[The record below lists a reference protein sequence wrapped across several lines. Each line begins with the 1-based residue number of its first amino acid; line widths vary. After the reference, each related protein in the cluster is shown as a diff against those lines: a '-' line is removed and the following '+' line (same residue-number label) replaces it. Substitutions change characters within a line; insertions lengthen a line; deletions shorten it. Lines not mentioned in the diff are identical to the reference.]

1 MESTAQEM
9 DLDETDVQV
18 REAEA
23 VLARTNEESAAKRRK
38 TNIGECDAPAGAQAE
53 LDKAI
58 DDASRA
64 VHGGKLAVGRKSN
77 QVRLAEVT
85 ASRSFE
91 SFQRAFPLGARRPR
105 VSAEC

>member
-1 MESTAQEM
+1 MDSTAQEM

-64 VHGGKLAVGRKSN
+64 CCGRKSN

-91 SFQRAFPLGARRPR
+91 SFQRTLPLGARMPR
-105 VSAEC
+105 GFCGVLR